1 MSRGGS
7 QQRLLIV
14 NADDLGL
21 HEDIDR
27 GIETAHREGVVTSAS
42 ISAVGERFEGGVDVC
57 RRCPELDVG
66 VHLTLIG
73 ERPLSD
79 LGKLGGLVDGEGR
92 FVPDHR
98 VLITRVLSAR
108 VSSAAVRR
116 ELDEQIRRVRDAGL
130 RPTHLDSH
138 QHVHVLPGIWP
149 VVVQL
154 AKEHGIDWVR
164 VPAFAPLGDGQP
176 GAFVVALRWG
186 LNMLQRVRRGGL
198 GRLRT
203 SDVTPALGLSGHL
216 TVERILSALAGV
228 PNGALAELVTHP
240 GVTTSALAQRYR
252 WGFEWSK
259 ETAAL
264 TDPRLP
270 TALRAAGFTLRGFAG
285 PAV

>member
-27 GIETAHREGVVTSAS
+27 GIETAHCEGVVTSAS

-57 RRCPELDVG
+57 GRCPELDLG

-79 LGKLGGLVDGEGR
+79 PRKLGGLVDGEGQ
-92 FVPDHR
+92 FVVDHR
-98 VLITRVLSAR
+98 VLIARVLSAR

-154 AKEHGIDWVR
+154 AQEHGIDWVR
-164 VPAFAPLGDGQP
+164 VPSFAPLRDGQP
-176 GAFVVALRWG
+176 GALVVALRWG
-186 LNMLQRVRRGGL
+186 LNMLQRVRRGRL

-203 SDVTPALGLSGHL
+203 SDATPALGLSGHL
-216 TVERILSALAGV
+216 TVERILSALADV
-228 PNGALAELVTHP
+228 PNGAIAELVTHP

-252 WGFEWSK
+252 WGFEWSE

-264 TDPRLP
+264 TDPRLA

-285 PAV
+285 LGG